1 MSFIFSRHSLQVATL
16 QQAVAFLEKDKE
28 YLHRQNTELSVRCA
42 HEQDRV
48 ERLQVLEKWPES
60 LLNFKDGEMN
70 PPPNPSLSL
79 NLDLIF
85 CSQVQLEDTKK
96 AREDSYEKYVASRLD
111 SVREFSML

>member
-60 LLNFKDGEMN
+60 LLNFKDGEMT
-70 PPPNPSLSL
+70 PPPLPQPLSQFEPGFNFL
-79 NLDLIF
+79 FLCHRCN
-85 CSQVQLEDTKK
+85 
-96 AREDSYEKYVASRLD
+96 
-111 SVREFSML
+111 

>member
-85 CSQVQLEDTKK
+85 CSCVTGAIRRHKEGQGGFL
-96 AREDSYEKYVASRLD
+96 
-111 SVREFSML
+111 